1 MNNLISIITP
11 NFNCEVFI
19 KSTIES
25 VISQTYS
32 NWEMLIVDDCS
43 TDRSYE
49 IALDYAKKD
58 SRIKVLKN
66 EKNSGAAISRNLA
79 LDNANGDYIAF
90 LDSDDLWEPNKLEV
104 QLKFMEEHDCDFCFT
119 KYVLLQSITAV
130 IICRAFYW
138 QRKYQNMQYKQ
149 EISHWKY
156 MVKITFQKR
165 MGLSFIPI
173 IRVYLIH

>member
-58 SRIKVLKN
+58 SRVKVLKN
-66 EKNSGAAISRNLA
+66 DTVLDILIIIILVLAMIYSFNINIFNLI
-79 LDNANGDYIAF
+79 G
-90 LDSDDLWEPNKLEV
+90 
-104 QLKFMEEHDCDFCFT
+104 
-119 KYVLLQSITAV
+119 
-130 IICRAFYW
+130 
-138 QRKYQNMQYKQ
+138 
-149 EISHWKY
+149 
-156 MVKITFQKR
+156 
-165 MGLSFIPI
+165 G
-173 IRVYLIH
+173 